1 MLPCRARC
9 LIPVFPRQLVGR
21 AQVHDDIGLLDLGPG
36 ALDADLLDGVVGV
49 AQAGSVDEVD
59 GYAFDADLLD
69 DAVAGGAGNGGDDG
83 DFGAG
88 QGVEQAGLADVG
100 CAGEHDVQALA
111 QAGTALGGVEETP
124 QGVVD
129 ARQAPGSVGFLQE
142 VDFFFGEVE
151 GGLDQHA
158 QGEQLFGQIVNL
170 PREDALKRSGGGS
183 CGLLGAGFDEVGDGF
198 GLHEVELVVQEGAF
212 GELAGLGQ
220 ADAEGSTH
228 LQHAAQQD
236 LLDDGAAVAL
246 QLQDVFAGVG
256 MGGREP
262 ERQAVVDGLGIG
274 RQKGAIGGLAGDE
287 AALRAEDVGGQG
299 GDDVRLGRRDA
310 HDTDGALARGGGNG
324 ADGAFVLH
332 GVYPKK
338 MA

>member
-1 MLPCRARC
+1 M
-9 LIPVFPRQLVGR
+9 
-21 AQVHDDIGLLDLGPG
+21 DDNIGLLDLGPG
-36 ALDADLLDGVVGV
+36 ALDADSLDRVVGV

-59 GYAFDADLLD
+59 GHAFDADLLD
-69 DAVAGGAGNGGDDG
+69 DAVTGGAGDGGDDG
-83 DFGAG
+83 NFGAS

-100 CAGEHDVQALA
+100 GAGEHDVQALA
-111 QAGTALGGVEETP
+111 QTGTALGGVEETP

-129 ARQAPGSVGFLQE
+129 AREAPGSVGFLQE

-158 QGEQLFGQIVNL
+158 QGEQLFGQVIDL

-183 CGLLGAGFDEVGDGF
+183 GGLLSAGFDEVGNGL

-212 GELAGLGQ
+212 GEFAGLGQ
-220 ADAEGSTH
+220 ADAEGSTY

-256 MGGREP
+256 MGGGEP

-274 RQKGAIGGLAGDE
+274 RQEGAIGSLAGDE
-287 AALRAEDVGGQG
+287 AALGTEDVGSQ
-299 GDDVRLGRRDA
+299 GDDDIRLGRRDA